1 MAKFDSDWI
10 PQSAM
15 TIFAHPDDME
25 FSCGGTLAKWA
36 QAGCE
41 ITVVL

>member
-25 FSCGGTLAKWA
+25 LSVIASILSG
-36 QAGCE
+36 
-41 ITVVL
+41 V